1 MKKTTRLLALL
12 LSLLMVLSLTA
23 TAFAA
28 DDPVIASGGDGV
40 NAKWTLTEGGVLTV
54 SGNGPIVDEEEIEY
68 DEDGEIS
75 SISKLDC
82 IGWQISAVWDKVTEN
97 MPVADAARERFDFVK
112 TIVIEEG
119 ITEIP
124 DGEFDSFC
132 PRTIRLPLSL
142 QKLGSDAINA
152 RYCESLTIPNP
163 ELQIFAQIPVAGYSK
178 DAKPY
183 SSIDDAIDEQVA
195 FEAKIAEISAK
206 ADILLYLETGYAIYK
221 KVPTDVT
228 KAEYL
233 KDFNA
238 VYGTKYTTVKDCIL
252 YCIKQVNA
260 LLGTNYTKAAQIVEI
275 VSFDDEKFVQRKQE
289 IYDKVD
295 ALYAPYSTE
304 GRIDT
309 IYLGSYDE
317 NLTAYQWLT
326 VYAPA
331 GSDAEESCKV
341 NGVPFVS
348 TTPIDNSPLGKIK
361 AFFAKVKAFFEQ
373 IIAKLTA
380 PFNTLKLILD
390 SKLQKG

>member
-1 MKKTTRLLALL
+1 MKKTNKLLALL
-12 LSLLMVLSLTA
+12 LSVLLVFSLTA

-28 DDPVIASGGDGV
+28 DSDVVASGSDGV
-40 NAKWTLTEGGVLTV
+40 NAKWTLTKDGTLTV
-54 SGNGPIVDEEEIEY
+54 SGNGPIVDQDEIEY
-68 DEDGEIS
+68 DENGEVS

-82 IGWQISAVWDKVTEN
+82 IGWQISAYWDRLAAN
-97 MPVADAARERFDFVK
+97 MSAEDAARARFDYVK
-112 TIVIEEG
+112 TLVIEEG
-119 ITEIP
+119 VTEIP
-124 DGEFDSFC
+124 NGEFDDLC
-132 PRTIRLPLSL
+132 PRTIRLPMSL
-142 QKLGSDAINA
+142 QKLGNDAINA
-152 RYCESLTIPNP
+152 MYCESLTIPNP
-163 ELQIFAQIPVAGYSK
+163 DLQIFAQIPVAGYSQN
-178 DAKPY
+178 ATPY

-195 FEAKIAEISAK
+195 FEAKSAEISNK

-233 KDFNA
+233 KDFNEF
-238 VYGTKYTTVKDCIL
+238 YGTKYTTVKDCIL

-275 VSFDDEKFVQRKQE
+275 VSFGDEKYVQRKQE

-309 IYLGSYDE
+309 LYLGSSDE
-317 NLTAYQWLT
+317 SLTAYQWLT

-331 GSDAEESCKV
+331 GSDAEKSCKV

-348 TTPIDNSPLGKIK
+348 TTPVDNSPLGKLK
-361 AFFAKVKAFFEQ
+361 AFFAKVKAFFDE

-380 PFNTLKLILD
+380 PFQMAKLILE